1 MASSF
6 ESDEAFARRLQDQEM
21 GTHAAADPQT
31 PLMAA
36 YNRTPALPGRQVNPG
51 AVNARFNELTGTRTT
66 LLAII
71 SMNVPQIFACLV
83 VLSTHWTDPDVC
95 DPGHTRRWKL
105 WALVSALRMLA
116 YIGVNSFMHMF
127 RPLLQERQEYLAK
140 AVNIRNTIDA
150 IGLVWFV
157 VGNMWLF
164 GDEGSM
170 CKHPQQSPIY
180 NLCIALLVINYIQIC
195 LPCIIAILL
204 IPVFC
209 FCMPCLIRIL
219 ARLQDPR
226 LQASCPICLSTF
238 VVGEVARSLRC
249 KHIFHKECLD
259 EWLRVNAS
267 CPTCR
272 KRILDDTPLS
282 STSISTLGRPH
293 SEIAMTSLITNNSNN
308 NNTNNTTSE
317 TNSSANLTAFSGSGI
332 NSTAGSAGESSSRAV
347 GNLVLHV

>member
-150 IGLVWFV
+150 IGL
-157 VGNMWLF
+157 
-164 GDEGSM
+164 
-170 CKHPQQSPIY
+170 HPQQSPIY

-226 LQASCPICLSTF
+226 LQAVRATPAVINSIPT
-238 VVGEVARSLRC
+238 VVIDAETANNNDADD
-249 KHIFHKECLD
+249 KCLD

-347 GNLVLHV
+347 GNLVLH